1 MLRFAW
7 FAVCIVAS
15 NGNLPVAG
23 ATRADEAHLKR
34 VKVDALQGKTN
45 SVNLIS
51 QNAHSENAQSQN
63 VHSQS
68 VANVQAVH
76 SQSVSNVQSVHSQSV
91 ANATDRET
99 PPPPLALPVEPDLL
113 KLGQTRFDLI
123 EALAFVTLTSAAVFV
138 LSSSLAAFVFADSV
152 SSAAAASLAQ
162 PADGAVSGTNA
173 GPAQTGA
180 ARAGVQVPTGGGWGK
195 PWFKR
200 HKRWGK

>member
-34 VKVDALQGKTN
+34 VKVDALQGRTN
-45 SVNLIS
+45 SVHSIS

-68 VANVQAVH
+68 VANV
-76 SQSVSNVQSVHSQSV
+76 HSQSV

-99 PPPPLALPVEPDLL
+99 PPPPLAWPVEPDLL

-162 PADGAVSGTNA
+162 PADGVASGTSA